1 VIRPKRV
8 PFTIIPDFE
17 NLPPGFKFVQFAA
30 PLGEFRPGPGIVT
43 VECLTMRQYLNVQR
57 MLQLYLE
64 GSSPLLSGAGISS
77 EDILFQTGVGH
88 ELRHVH
94 DCLLSFSYLEAT
106 RRKMLLGLNLRV
118 FLDALKRVE
127 GGGLLPI
134 PLMDWAMADEPVRAE
149 TLRSLREFY
158 GDESLSICDLP
169 YFPLKRLEDLAGDP
183 DRLCDAV
190 LVCVRGAFSIELL
203 LNREPL
209 RGFPSPAE
217 IFELSATAVQFLT
230 IIDRFGFRAAED
242 IFRKNFAGTS
252 YDRAL
257 DLTTGILHGDGDEE
271 RIFGPDALVLTSA
284 MCFSAIC
291 AGPPEAPTHPSACPS
306 LRFAKLYVLA
316 KKNRPEVQSRLHD
329 VESLIHYFD
338 ELLGEPPLAERLEA
352 STLYF
357 EKVTSDMR
365 QFAAR
370 ETDPACGAV
379 LRYWEELLSMRKQL
393 QEAVLDQLYFHLR
406 GGFESQLAKDLVI
419 PPVVVNCT
427 KLDPAS
433 YADDPR
439 GGEFAEQLQG
449 REVMFCISDRMS
461 ALRQEIH
468 FVEKADV
475 IATKIFFDVDVTQSD
490 ERRQGL
496 NSGLRELVGR
506 GLISL
511 QELKGS
517 AMASLTAAEREA
529 KAAT

>member
-1 VIRPKRV
+1 MIRSKRI

-17 NLPPGFKFVQFAA
+17 NLPPGFKSVRFAA

-57 MLQLYLE
+57 MLQFYAE

-118 FLDALKRVE
+118 FLDAFKCAE

-134 PLMDWAMADEPVRAE
+134 PLMDWVMTAEPVRAE

-158 GDESLSICDLP
+158 ADENLKICDLP

-183 DRLCDAV
+183 DQLRDAV

-230 IIDRFGFRAAED
+230 IIDRFGFRVAED
-242 IFRKNFAGTS
+242 IFRTNFTGTS

-257 DLTTGILHGDGDEE
+257 DLMTGILHGDGDQ

-284 MCFSAIC
+284 MCLSAIC
-291 AGPPEAPTHPSACPS
+291 AGPPEAATHPSACPS

-316 KKNRPEVQSRLHD
+316 RKNRPEVRSRLND
-329 VESLIHYFD
+329 VESLIQYFD

-357 EKVTSDMR
+357 EKVTSDMK
-365 QFAAR
+365 QSEAL
-370 ETDPACGAV
+370 ETDPAYGAV
-379 LRYWEELLSMRKQL
+379 IRYWEELLSMRKQL

-406 GGFESQLAKDLVI
+406 GGFESQLAKNLVI
-419 PPVVVNCT
+419 PPIVINCT
-427 KLDPAS
+427 RLDPAS

-439 GGEFAEQLQG
+439 GADFAERIQG
-449 REVMFCISDRMS
+449 KEVMFCVSDRMN
-461 ALRQEIH
+461 ALKREIH

-475 IATKIFFDVDVTQSD
+475 IAMKIFFDVDVTQSV

-496 NSGLRELVGR
+496 KTGIRELVGR
-506 GLISL
+506 GVISL

-517 AMASLTAAEREA
+517 AIASLTAL
-529 KAAT
+529 